1 MRISDWSS
9 DVCSSDLLEQE
20 LKVTLFVRTPRG
32 AILTE
37 AGRVFL
43 EEAREIIERS
53 RRAGERSRAADRG
66 EIGRLTV
73 AFFGSSI
80 YQAVPMI
87 LRRFRA
93 QVPLAQIVLVSM
105 GKDRQQEALRSGAN
119 AIGFRSEGRRVGKEG

>member
-1 MRISDWSS
+1 MNGVQMEIGQLLCFIAVAEEGSFGGAEQRVHVTQPPVTRQIHA
-9 DVCSSDLLEQE
+9 LEQE

-66 EIGRLTV
+66 EI
-73 AFFGSSI
+73 
-80 YQAVPMI
+80 
-87 LRRFRA
+87 
-93 QVPLAQIVLVSM
+93 
-105 GKDRQQEALRSGAN
+105 
-119 AIGFRSEGRRVGKEG
+119 RSEERRVGKACVSTCRSRWSPYH

>member
-53 RRAGERSRAADRG
+53 RRAGERSRPADRG
-66 EIGRLTV
+66 EIGPLTV

-80 YQAVPMI
+80 YHDVPTI

-93 QVPLAQIVLVSM
+93 PFPLAQLTPVCM
-105 GKDRQQEALRSGAN
+105 AN
-119 AIGFRSEGRRVGKEG
+119 APPPHPLHSGTTATVFRPLSTP